1 MTRASVYDFVL
12 RLRDAG
18 ILGVAMISRK
28 APNCPVCRQPA
39 RPSSAYP
46 WFCAKDGA
54 GTYDGVTWDL
64 GPVKVM
70 DETTEITPEAYRFLA
85 LKADAERLA
94 ELRGTREQ
102 YAAQVDWNAEENP
115 PKADRYRIDIAR
127 LDILI
132 AVYEECA
139 ARGIAFVGGR

>member
-1 MTRASVYDFVL
+1 MNV
-12 RLRDAG
+12 
-18 ILGVAMISRK
+18 SRE
-28 APNCPVCRQPA
+28 APNCPVCRKPA

-64 GPVKVM
+64 GPVKVI
-70 DETTEITPEAYRFLA
+70 DETTEITPEAYRYLA

-94 ELRGTREQ
+94 ELRDRSYQVRDLVDDMFDCAERRNHQAELTRL
-102 YAAQVDWNAEENP
+102 
-115 PKADRYRIDIAR
+115 RT
-127 LDILI
+127 LI

-139 ARGIAFVGGR
+139 ARGIAFGGGK